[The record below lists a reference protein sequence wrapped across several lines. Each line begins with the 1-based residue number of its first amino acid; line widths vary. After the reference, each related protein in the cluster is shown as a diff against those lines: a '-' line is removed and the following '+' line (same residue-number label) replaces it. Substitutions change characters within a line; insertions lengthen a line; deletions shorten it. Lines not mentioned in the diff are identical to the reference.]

1 MADTKQRP
9 ERKPSATPG
18 ADRGSVLLPSPL
30 AGGDGTRETRHF
42 SVTSVDKGISKCGPD
57 AIAVEEPLEIR
68 LLFRENGELT
78 DQSISITMRTP
89 GNDLEL
95 ALGFLFTESI
105 IQGYDQ
111 IESAAPATARPG
123 CNVVRIQLKPDT
135 RFDPK
140 LLQRNFYTTSS
151 CGVCAKSSL
160 EALRVSGVSRIES
173 NSFRVSAD
181 VVRSLPGKLRQAQS
195 VFASTGGLHAAG
207 LFGPRGRLLL
217 VREDVGRHN
226 AVDKIVGERLSTGQ
240 APVTGKILL
249 VSGRTSF
256 EIVQKTL
263 RLGAPILAAV
273 SAPSSLAIQLAKE
286 FGLTLLGFVRG
297 ERFNIYSGAERIRL
311 TSTR

>member
-1 MADTKQRP
+1 MADTKRRP
-9 ERKPSATPG
+9 KRKPA
-18 ADRGSVLLPSPL
+18 
-30 AGGDGTRETRHF
+30 GDGIRETRNF
-42 SVTSVDKGISKCGPD
+42 CVTSVDEGVREAGPD

-68 LLFRENGELT
+68 LVFHENGELV

-105 IQGYDQ
+105 IQSYDQ
-111 IESAAPATARPG
+111 IESAAPATARLE
-123 CNVVRIQLKPDT
+123 CNVVRIQLKPNT
-135 RFDPK
+135 RFDAK

-160 EALRVSGVSRIES
+160 EALRVSGVSRIEP

-181 VVRSLPGKLRQAQS
+181 IVRSLPDKLRQAQS

-207 LFGPRGRLLL
+207 LFGPRGKLLL

-226 AVDKIVGERLSTGQ
+226 AVDKLVGEWLCSGQ

-273 SAPSSLAIQLAKE
+273 SAPSSLAIQLAEE
-286 FGLTLLGFVRG
+286 FGLTLLGFLRG
-297 ERFNIYSGAERIRL
+297 SRFNIYNGAQRIRL
-311 TSTR
+311 

>member
-1 MADTKQRP
+1 M
-9 ERKPSATPG
+9 
-18 ADRGSVLLPSPL
+18 
-30 AGGDGTRETRHF
+30 
-42 SVTSVDKGISKCGPD
+42 TSVDKGVSRARPD
-57 AIAVEEPLEIR
+57 TIAVEEPLEIR
-68 LLFRENGELT
+68 LLFHKNGELV

-105 IQGYDQ
+105 IDSYDQ
-111 IESAAPATARPG
+111 IESAAPATARPE
-123 CNVVRIQLKPDT
+123 CNVVRIQLKPHT
-135 RFDPK
+135 SFDPK

-160 EALRVSGVSRIES
+160 EALRVSGVSRVES
-173 NSFRVSAD
+173 SSFRVSAD
-181 VVRSLPGKLRQAQS
+181 VVRSLPGKLRRAQS

-207 LFGPRGRLLL
+207 LFGPRGKLLL

-226 AVDKIVGERLSTGQ
+226 ALDKLVGEQLSAGQ
-240 APVTGKILL
+240 APVTAKILL

-273 SAPSSLAIQLAKE
+273 SAPSSLAIQLAEE

-297 ERFNIYSGAERIRL
+297 SRFNIYSWTERIRL
-311 TSTR
+311 

>member
-1 MADTKQRP
+1 MRVTKR
-9 ERKPSATPG
+9 RLKGKPP
-18 ADRGSVLLPSPL
+18 
-30 AGGDGTRETRHF
+30 GDGIRETRNF
-42 SVTSVDKGISKCGPD
+42 PVTRVDRGVCEALPD

-68 LLFRENGELT
+68 LVCHNNGELV

-105 IQGYDQ
+105 IQSYDQ
-111 IESAAPATARPG
+111 IESAAPATALPA
-123 CNVVRIQLKPDT
+123 CNVVRIQLKPNT

-173 NSFRVSAD
+173 KGFRVSAD
-181 VVRSLPGKLRQAQS
+181 VVRSLPDKLRQAQS
-195 VFASTGGLHAAG
+195 GFARTGGLHAAG
-207 LFGPRGRLLL
+207 LFGPRGRLFL

-226 AVDKIVGERLSTGQ
+226 AVDKLVGERLSSGQ
-240 APVTGKILL
+240 APVAGKILL

-273 SAPSSLAIQLAKE
+273 SAPSSLAIQLAEE
-286 FGLTLLGFVRG
+286 FGLTLLGFLRG
-297 ERFNIYSGAERIRL
+297 SRFNIYSGAERIRL
-311 TSTR
+311 

>member
-1 MADTKQRP
+1 M
-9 ERKPSATPG
+9 
-18 ADRGSVLLPSPL
+18 
-30 AGGDGTRETRHF
+30 
-42 SVTSVDKGISKCGPD
+42 TSVDKGVCEAHPD

-68 LLFRENGELT
+68 LVFRKNGELA

-105 IQGYDQ
+105 VQSYDQ
-111 IESAAPATARPG
+111 IESAAPATAAPA
-123 CNVVRIQLKPDT
+123 CNVVRVQLKPNT
-135 RFDPK
+135 RFDPR

-173 NSFRVSAD
+173 SGFRVSVD
-181 VVRSLPGKLRQAQS
+181 TVRSLPAKLQRAQS
-195 VFASTGGLHAAG
+195 VFTSTGGLHAAG

-226 AVDKIVGERLSTGQ
+226 AVDKLVGERLSSGQ
-240 APVTGKILL
+240 APVTEKILL

-273 SAPSSLAIQLAKE
+273 SAPSSLAIQLAEE
-286 FGLTLLGFVRG
+286 FGLTLLGFLRG
-297 ERFNIYSGAERIRL
+297 SRFNIYSGAERIRL
-311 TSTR
+311 

>member
-1 MADTKQRP
+1 MAVTKRRP
-9 ERKPSATPG
+9 KRKAP
-18 ADRGSVLLPSPL
+18 
-30 AGGDGTRETRHF
+30 GDGIREIRNF
-42 SVTSVDKGISKCGPD
+42 SVTSVDKGVCEARPD

-68 LLFRENGELT
+68 LVFRKNGKLV

-89 GNDLEL
+89 GHDLEL

-105 IQGYDQ
+105 IQSYDQ
-111 IESAAPATARPG
+111 IESAAPATARPT
-123 CNVVRIQLKPDT
+123 CNVVTVQLKPNT

-173 NSFRVSAD
+173 NGFRVSAD
-181 VVRSLPGKLRQAQS
+181 VVRSLPDKLRQAQS

-226 AVDKIVGERLSTGQ
+226 AVDKLVGERLSSGQ

-273 SAPSSLAIQLAKE
+273 SAPSSLAIQLAEE
-286 FGLTLLGFVRG
+286 FGLTLLGFLRG
-297 ERFNIYSGAERIRL
+297 SRFNIYSRAERIRL
-311 TSTR
+311 

>member
-1 MADTKQRP
+1 MADTKRRP
-9 ERKPSATPG
+9 KRKPA
-18 ADRGSVLLPSPL
+18 
-30 AGGDGTRETRHF
+30 GDGIRETRNF
-42 SVTSVDKGISKCGPD
+42 SVTSVDEGVREAGPD

-68 LLFRENGELT
+68 LVFHENGELV

-105 IQGYDQ
+105 IQSYDQ
-111 IESAAPATARPG
+111 IESAAPATARLE
-123 CNVVRIQLKPDT
+123 CNVVRIQLKPNT
-135 RFDPK
+135 RFDAK

-160 EALRVSGVSRIES
+160 EALRVSGVSRIEP

-181 VVRSLPGKLRQAQS
+181 IVRSLPDKLRQAQS

-207 LFGPRGRLLL
+207 LFGPRGKLLL

-226 AVDKIVGERLSTGQ
+226 AVDKLVGEWLCSGQ

-273 SAPSSLAIQLAKE
+273 SAPSSLAIQLAEE
-286 FGLTLLGFVRG
+286 FGLTLLGFLRG
-297 ERFNIYSGAERIRL
+297 SRFNIYNGAERIRL
-311 TSTR
+311 

>member
-1 MADTKQRP
+1 MADTKRRP
-9 ERKPSATPG
+9 KRKPA
-18 ADRGSVLLPSPL
+18 
-30 AGGDGTRETRHF
+30 GDGIRETRNF
-42 SVTSVDKGISKCGPD
+42 SVTSVDEGVREAGPD

-68 LLFRENGELT
+68 LVFHENGELV

-105 IQGYDQ
+105 IQSYDQ
-111 IESAAPATARPG
+111 IESAAPATARLE
-123 CNVVRIQLKPDT
+123 CNVVRIQLKPNT
-135 RFDPK
+135 RIDAK

-160 EALRVSGVSRIES
+160 EALRVSGVSRIEP

-181 VVRSLPGKLRQAQS
+181 IVRSLPDKLRQAQS

-207 LFGPRGRLLL
+207 LFGPRGKLLL

-226 AVDKIVGERLSTGQ
+226 AVDKLVGEWLCSGQ
-240 APVTGKILL
+240 APVTGKIPL

-273 SAPSSLAIQLAKE
+273 SAPSSLAIQLAEE
-286 FGLTLLGFVRG
+286 FGLTLLGFLRG
-297 ERFNIYSGAERIRL
+297 SRFNIYNGAERIRL
-311 TSTR
+311 

>member
-1 MADTKQRP
+1 MKQATQPVRTGPSTRRTSDSQAASDTGDQ
-9 ERKPSATPG
+9 AVPG
-18 ADRGSVLLPSPL
+18 RQA
-30 AGGDGTRETRHF
+30 REF
-42 SVTSVDKGISKCGPD
+42 VVTSVEQGHPTRLPD
-57 AIAVEEPLEIR
+57 RIAVEEPLEIR
-68 LLFRENGELT
+68 LGFHEQGRLT

-105 IQGYDQ
+105 ISSYDQ
-111 IESAAPATARPG
+111 IESVGPATDRLE
-123 CNVVRIQLKPDT
+123 CNVVCVNLKPDT
-135 RFDPK
+135 RFDPA

-160 EALRVSGVSRIES
+160 EALRVGGMRPVRNGGV
-173 NSFRVSAD
+173 RVSAE
-181 VVRSLPGKLRQAQS
+181 VVRSLPERLREAQG
-195 VFASTGGLHAAG
+195 VFSSTGGLHAAG
-207 LFGPRGRLLL
+207 LFGPRGKLLL

-226 AVDKIVGERLSTGQ
+226 AVDKVVGERLMAGE
-240 APVTGKILL
+240 APLTGKILM

-273 SAPSSLAIQLAKE
+273 SAPSSMAIQLAEE

-297 ERFNIYSGAERIRL
+297 SRFNIYTGAERIRL
-311 TSTR
+311 